1 MHITITG
8 NLGSGKS
15 TICKLLNEKYQFEVY
30 STGKVQ
36 RELAR
41 QMNMTTLEF
50 NQLMCSDRKYDK
62 MIDDETSRIS
72 RENRD
77 KNIIFDSRLA
87 WHFVERSFKVFVSV
101 SLEVAAERV
110 MKDQRGAEEKYSS
123 LEEAKKLLAERAAT
137 ERVRYR
143 DIYNLNY
150 MDFSNYNLIIDS
162 TYCLPDVIAEIIIKE
177 AKEYY
182 QNNLADTSKM
192 LVSPKRLVTEADIK
206 EEDGIRLESQIMEY
220 KKLPYAIE
228 AVLTVR
234 KKEDDYEVLEG
245 MDQAKAAYLAG
256 VPYVPVEVLKNHN

>member
-15 TICKLLNEKYQFEVY
+15 TVCRLLSDQYQYEIY

-41 QMNMTTLEF
+41 QMNMTTLEL
-50 NQLMCSDRKYDK
+50 NKLMCSDRKYDK
-62 MIDDETSRIS
+62 MIDDETARIS

-87 WHFVERSFKVFVSV
+87 WHFVEHSFKVFVSV

-137 ERVRYR
+137 ENVRYK
-143 DIYNLNY
+143 DIYNLKY
-150 MDFSNYNLIIDS
+150 MEYSNYNLIIDS
-162 TYCLPDVIAEIIIKE
+162 TYGTPDQIAEIILKE
-177 AKEYY
+177 AEIYEEQYQREGTESFKILLSPRRLIQESEISGEDRQELKALAKEYEG
-182 QNNLADTSKM
+182 A
-192 LVSPKRLVTEADIK
+192 
-206 EEDGIRLESQIMEY
+206 
-220 KKLPYAIE
+220 YA
-228 AVLTVR
+228 ARQTVR
-234 KKEDDYEVLEG
+234 VSKQGEDYLVQEG
-245 MDQAKAAYLAG
+245 LSYVKAAYIAQ
-256 VPYVPVEVLKNHN
+256 VPYVSVMMQ